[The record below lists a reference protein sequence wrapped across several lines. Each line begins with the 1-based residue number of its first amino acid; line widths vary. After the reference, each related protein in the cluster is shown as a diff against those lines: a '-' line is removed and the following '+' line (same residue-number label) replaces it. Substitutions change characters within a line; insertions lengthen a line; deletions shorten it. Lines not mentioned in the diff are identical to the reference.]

1 MSLVELPRP
10 ASAAAGSRMP
20 WLATRTL
27 LLREFCDTD
36 RHDIVRMH
44 REPRL
49 RQLLIDDQPLHRHD
63 VAAEFLRRLQA
74 LYRRH
79 EGLGIWRADRLQPL
93 LGERELQDPQ
103 LQQALSPT
111 ALAELAQPR
120 PQFAGWFS
128 LMPMEGAAGEAEL
141 GCRLLPGAWG
151 SGLAL
156 EGGEQLLGHAF
167 QRLAL
172 RRVWALCHP
181 QHRSVAYCVL
191 ALGFDDHGVLTLDGR
206 PVRHYAIERDAW
218 LPQRGRPRRERVRAA
233 LRKLRGGPR

>member
-1 MSLVELPRP
+1 MSLAEAPRAALTAAPPP
-10 ASAAAGSRMP
+10 AP
-20 WLATRTL
+20 WLASRSL
-27 LLREFCDTD
+27 RLREFRDAD

-79 EGLGIWRADRLQPL
+79 EGLGIWRADRVQPL

-103 LQQALSPT
+103 LRQALSAA

-191 ALGFDDHGVLTLDGR
+191 ALGFTDHGVLKVDGVQ
-206 PVRHYAIERDAW
+206 VRHYAIERDAW
-218 LPQRGRPRRERVRAA
+218 LPLRGQPRRDRVRAA
-233 LRKLRGGPR
+233 LRLLRGGAA